1 MLRGVCTFVCDDC
14 GHRFKGMDCE
24 WMATAYTA
32 PVKCPKCGGWHTYP
46 PGFLGLNKYV
56 YRRIWKR
63 RENND

>member
-1 MLRGVCTFVCDDC
+1 MFRGVCTFVCDDC
-14 GHRFKGMDCE
+14 GHRLKGMDCE

-63 RENND
+63 RENNL